1 MTEVRYNPDDMVVLR
16 PRSLQGVPQQITV
29 RIVSCQ
35 PETTTGA
42 IRYRVRLP
50 RENFDRTISSDDIDV
65 LASPATGVRAPDPIS
80 RPKTGSSWIN
90 ASTIRTRK

>member
-1 MTEVRYNPDDMVVLR
+1 MSDVRYSLDDMVVLR

-50 RENFDRTISSDDIDV
+50 GENFDRTISSDDIDV
-65 LASPATGVRAPDPIS
+65 MASPAKGTRTQDPIA
-80 RPKTGSSWIN
+80 RHKPGSNWIN
-90 ASTIRTRK
+90 AASIRTRK